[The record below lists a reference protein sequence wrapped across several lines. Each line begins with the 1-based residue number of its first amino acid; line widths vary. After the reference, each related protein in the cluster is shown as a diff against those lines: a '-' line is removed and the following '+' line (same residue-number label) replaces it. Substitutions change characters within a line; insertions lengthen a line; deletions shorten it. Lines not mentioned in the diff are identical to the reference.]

1 MIPGEPI
8 DSQPDFDENG
18 IDRGDSVILA
28 QHLEPGPI
36 ESEVPAALVA
46 QDDAVQDTMEE
57 YVASEEQGGWEDSA
71 LEGLDDFDRSSL
83 SLLPAVAS
91 PLVDHIPL
99 VEISAVVQRDS
110 TVAMASDQSGTF
122 GKESYPDEEYY
133 GPVVDQLPPPFRAYI
148 NTISI

>member
-8 DSQPDFDENG
+8 DLQPYFYEYG
-18 IDRGDSVILA
+18 IDRSDSVILA

-57 YVASEEQGGWEDSA
+57 FVASEEQGGWEDSA

-83 SLLPAVAS
+83 SLLPAVVS
-91 PLVDHIPL
+91 PLVDHMEVKTPL
-99 VEISAVVQRDS
+99 ERTSWTRN
-110 TVAMASDQSGTF
+110 VARSWV
-122 GKESYPDEEYY
+122 KCRKI
-133 GPVVDQLPPPFRAYI
+133 L
-148 NTISI
+148 TITAPETPHFLG